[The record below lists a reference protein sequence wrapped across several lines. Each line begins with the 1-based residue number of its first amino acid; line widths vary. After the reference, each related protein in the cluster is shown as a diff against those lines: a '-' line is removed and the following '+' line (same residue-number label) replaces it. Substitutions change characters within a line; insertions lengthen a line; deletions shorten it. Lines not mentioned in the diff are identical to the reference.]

1 MPTEVGMIVTDFLVN
16 NFQNILNYNFTA
28 SVEQDFDKIAN
39 GDIEWTSIL
48 KDFYGPFHLQLRMY
62 NKMQLEKLEKE
73 FLELIQ

>member
-1 MPTEVGMIVTDFLVN
+1 MIVTDFLVN

-48 KDFYGPFHLQLRMY
+48 KDFYGPFHY
-62 NKMQLEKLEKE
+62 YS
-73 FLELIQ
+73 